1 MLIYTFLSHFGKR
14 ARELRFGD
22 YRKSTLTYDVLGG
35 STVYESTI
43 RDLKVAIDRLQAEK
57 QRIDEQVQ
65 ALESSLRYF
74 ESQERGDAPP
84 PPDAT
89 LPNSNQTRL
98 EAVGQEPRQGADS
111 SLRDAIAD
119 ILSVDGTL
127 HRRDIY
133 ERLVNRGVQIGGQNP
148 ISNVSAHLS
157 IDSRFEN
164 VGRGLWQLA
173 KQDEEATIFAA
184 DILNER
190 SSDGEEDDDDV
201 PW

>member
-1 MLIYTFLSHFGKR
+1 M
-14 ARELRFGD
+14 
-22 YRKSTLTYDVLGG
+22 
-35 STVYESTI
+35 YESTV

-98 EAVGQEPRQGADS
+98 EAVGQESRQGADN

-190 SSDGEEDDDDV
+190 GSDGEEDDDDV

>member
-1 MLIYTFLSHFGKR
+1 M
-14 ARELRFGD
+14 
-22 YRKSTLTYDVLGG
+22 
-35 STVYESTI
+35 YESTI

-74 ESQERGDAPP
+74 ESQERGDALP

-89 LPNSNQTRL
+89 LPNSNQPRL
-98 EAVGQEPRQGADS
+98 EAVGQESRQHADN
-111 SLRDAIAD
+111 SLRDAIAE
-119 ILSVDGTL
+119 ILAAEGTL
-127 HRRDIY
+127 HRREIY
-133 ERLVNRGVQIGGQNP
+133 DGLVKRGVPIGGQNP

-164 VGRGLWQLA
+164 VGRRVWQLA
-173 KQDEEATIFAA
+173 THDDETTVNTNDIGSESGSEEA
-184 DILNER
+184 
-190 SSDGEEDDDDV
+190 EEDDV